1 MSEWRALPLPC
12 ARCGATVYSRTLY
25 APEPRAGK
33 IDRHL
38 FRHGEEGGA
47 VIEWQWSD
55 DAQTFV
61 CGVEEIN
68 IACEGHDET
77 HRAGTWDRFWE
88 VYLHDGA
95 AALSA
100 GV

>member
-1 MSEWRALPLPC
+1 MSEWSPLPDAC
-12 ARCGATVYSRTLY
+12 GRCGETIYSRTLY

-38 FRHGEEGGA
+38 FRHGGEGGA
-47 VIEWQWSD
+47 VIEWQY
-55 DAQTFV
+55 APEAKAFV
-61 CGVEEIN
+61 CG
-68 IACEGHDET
+68 IAEVNAASERDPLAFLGGWE
-77 HRAGTWDRFWE
+77 RFWE